1 MDPGYAMLA
10 LDDATH
16 GIHLSLGSMVRDPL
30 SIQAVRDAHNTI
42 RSHGVHL
49 QYRDAQALYARAP
62 VPQGEPLVSSSC
74 VVILRMMVGPSWAS
88 G

>member
-30 SIQAVRDAHNTI
+30 SIQAVRDAHSTI

-49 QYRDAQALYARAP
+49 QYICT
-62 VPQGEPLVSSSC
+62 QGIHHDLEMCRYTCHLE
-74 VVILRMMVGPSWAS
+74 MGHVGLTTTHL
-88 G
+88 